1 MIIKGD
7 MEMKY
12 KSNAQTI
19 VIDFDD
25 TLCEFVRPALDRV
38 NQKHGWDVRY
48 DDITDWHFS
57 TFPEEVRKAIY
68 HEFSRPELY
77 ESQTPIPGSGEMLRH
92 LIDAGHD
99 VIITSSAYPEYMTT
113 RATQIMTLF
122 PMVSQENILLGTRKD
137 TVQADIMLDDARHNI
152 ERTRAKYPIL
162 IRRPWNR
169 SMTGLLSVNS
179 FEDFLCLVE
188 RIAAQNPQPILRPDN
203 EPSVICLVA
212 PSGAGKSAIA
222 RALSKHPAFGI
233 PKSMT
238 TRERRPDEPVDA
250 YRFVSDATFE
260 QHLKAGHF
268 LETTV
273 YSGHKYGTQKEEIT
287 RLLDNGQHAVIPIDM
302 CGAASLKAA
311 FGDRAILVFVR
322 RDRAAVIQDIVA
334 RRVDDADKVRRI
346 MSLDAEYANEDLCD
360 FTLVNN
366 STLQDAVHRIT
377 AYLKTA

>member
-1 MIIKGD
+1 
-7 MEMKY
+7 MKY
-12 KSNAQTI
+12 KSNSQTI

-25 TLCEFVRPALDRV
+25 TLCEFVRPAIDRV
-38 NQKHGWDVRY
+38 NRKHGWAVQY
-48 DDITDWHFS
+48 DDISDWQFS
-57 TFPEEVRKAIY
+57 SFPEEVRQAIY

-77 ESQTPIPGSGEMLRH
+77 EAQTPIPGSGEMLQR

-99 VIITSSAYPEYMTT
+99 VIITSSAYPKYMTT
-113 RATQIMTLF
+113 RATQILTLF
-122 PMVSQENILLGTRKD
+122 PMVPQDNILLGSRKD

-188 RIAAQNPQPILRPDN
+188 RIAAHNPQSVLRPDN
-203 EPSVICLVA
+203 EPCVICLVG
-212 PSGAGKSAIA
+212 PSGAGKTAIA
-222 RALSKHPAFGI
+222 RTLSENPAFGI
-233 PKSMT
+233 PKSTT
-238 TRERRPDEPVDA
+238 TRERRPDEPADA
-250 YRFVSDATFE
+250 YHFVSDATFE
-260 QHLKAGHF
+260 RFLKAGRF

-311 FGDRAILVFVR
+311 FGERAVLVFVR
-322 RDRAAVIQDIVA
+322 RERAVVIQDIVA

-346 MSLDAEYANEDLCD
+346 LSLDAEYANEDLCD

-366 STLQDAVHRIT
+366 GTLQDAVLRISN
-377 AYLKTA
+377 YLESAS

>member
-1 MIIKGD
+1 MR
-7 MEMKY
+7 Y
-12 KSNAQTI
+12 KNNAQTI

-25 TLCEFVRPALDRV
+25 TLCEFVRPAIDRV
-38 NQKHGWDVRY
+38 NGKHGWNIRY
-48 DDITDWHFS
+48 EDISDWQFS
-57 TFPEEVRKAIY
+57 SFSEEVRQAIY
-68 HEFSRPELY
+68 QEFSQPELY
-77 ESQTPIPGSGEMLRH
+77 ESQTPIPGAAEMLQQ
-92 LIDAGHD
+92 LINAGHD

-122 PMVSQENILLGTRKD
+122 PMIAKENILLGNRKD

-188 RIAAQNPQPILRPDN
+188 RIAAQNPQPSLRPDN
-203 EPSVICLVA
+203 EPCVICLVG
-212 PSGAGKSAIA
+212 PSGAGKTAIA
-222 RALSKHPAFGI
+222 RTLSENPAFGI
-233 PKSMT
+233 PRSTT
-238 TRERRPDEPVDA
+238 TRERRPEEPADA
-250 YRFVSDATFE
+250 YRFVSDFAFE
-260 QHLKAGHF
+260 HSLTAGHF

-302 CGAASLKAA
+302 CGAASLKGA

-322 RDRAAVIQDIVA
+322 RDRASVIQDIVA
-334 RRVDDADKVRRI
+334 RQVDDADKVRRI

-366 STLQDAVHRIT
+366 GTLQDAVLRISTCLNT
-377 AYLKTA
+377 A